1 MSSPGHWSSY
11 FLSEHRFSDKNIRIK
26 VQYPPQKPRGG
37 HTCNAIGGGQ
47 IISIGGFDANSTIY
61 QGLFDDVWATMFNST
76 DPFAQGLGVFNMT
89 SLAWEDQYTA
99 NAPAYVQS
107 DLIRT
112 FYADK
117 YVLKPVEHN
126 GTDLSSLV
134 PQMAPNSQPM
144 RSGSFFKQHILLLWR
159 PPDRTEQTSAHLS
172 HQAIRLAPSLAEW
185 LGVLQPSPL
194 LAASSSTSI
203 NAPSGEA

>member
-1 MSSPGHWSSY
+1 MNSPGHWSSY
-11 FLSEHRFSDKNIRIK
+11 LSEHRFSDKTIRIK

-37 HTCNAIGGGQ
+37 HTCNAIGGAQ

-112 FYADK
+112 FYADR
-117 YVLKPVEHN
+117 YVLPPVDHN
-126 GTDLSSLV
+126 GTDWPSLV
-134 PQMAPNSQPM
+134 PQMAPNSPPM
-144 RSGSFFKQHILLLWR
+144 SSGSCFKQHILLQWR
-159 PPDRTEQTSAHLS
+159 PPDRIVQISPHLT
-172 HQAIRLAPSLAEW
+172 HQAIRLAP
-185 LGVLQPSPL
+185 
-194 LAASSSTSI
+194 
-203 NAPSGEA
+203 